1 MLNRGISR
9 IKMAGILFQN
19 IAVPNEQRR
28 PRNYRLNE
36 NRLDLTDEQLRD
48 RYRFGG
54 ASINY
59 LLNIFGERQLTSPD
73 NINNTA
79 KVRYQYS

>member
-1 MLNRGISR
+1 MLNQGISR

-28 PRNYRLNE
+28 LRNYRLNE

-59 LLNIFGERQLTSPD
+59 LLNIFGDELRRKTKRSHP
-73 NINNTA
+73 
-79 KVRYQYS
+79 

>member
-36 NRLDLTDEQLRD
+36 NRLDLMDEQLR
-48 RYRFGG
+48 
-54 ASINY
+54 
-59 LLNIFGERQLTSPD
+59 EQ
-73 NINNTA
+73 
-79 KVRYQYS
+79 YQHFW